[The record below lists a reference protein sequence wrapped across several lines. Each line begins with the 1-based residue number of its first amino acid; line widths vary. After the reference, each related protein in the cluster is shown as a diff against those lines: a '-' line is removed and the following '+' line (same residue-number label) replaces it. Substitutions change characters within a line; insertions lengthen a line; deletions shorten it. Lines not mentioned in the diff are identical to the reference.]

1 MGRIVAR
8 PKQRC
13 TTIPGVL
20 ELASDLVPLLDAGEP
35 VVVVSVTRV
44 ARSAPRGIGS
54 SMAITR
60 SGRVI
65 GSISGGCVEGDAVAL
80 AAAVHA
86 DGRARSA
93 TFGFDD
99 DTAHAAGLAC
109 GGAVDVAAYR
119 LDPADPVTQEVLD
132 RAASDR
138 ATTVGVDLDEGRML
152 PESALRDGAAATA
165 VALRESVLTA
175 GAAGPVLV
183 VSRAPRPRLV
193 LAGAGEHAAAL
204 CRVATAAGFAVTVC
218 DPWET
223 LVTPERFPDADR
235 LVVDAPD
242 RYLSELGADEI
253 DARTAVCVLT
263 HDERLD
269 VPALRVALRM
279 PVGFV
284 GALGARRTV
293 ARRAELL
300 RAAGVADED
309 IARIHAPL
317 GLDLGDESPD
327 AVAVSALAEIIAT
340 RHDASARPLREL
352 TGPLHRRPER

>member
-1 MGRIVAR
+1 M
-8 PKQRC
+8 
-13 TTIPGVL
+13 L
-20 ELASDLVPLLDAGEP
+20 ELASELLPLLDAGEP

-54 SMAITR
+54 SMAVTR
-60 SGRVI
+60 AGRII

-80 AAAVHA
+80 ASTVLR
-86 DGRARSA
+86 DGMPRSA

-119 LDPADPVTQEVLD
+119 LDPADPVTRAAL
-132 RAASDR
+132 RSAASDT
-138 ATTVGVDLDEGRML
+138 ATSVGVRLEDGRML
-152 PESALRDGAAATA
+152 PESDLRDGAAAAAT
-165 VALRESVLTA
+165 ALRESVLTA
-175 GAAGPVLV
+175 GAAGAVLV
-183 VSRAPRPRLV
+183 ISRAPRPRLILV
-193 LAGAGEHAAAL
+193 GAGEHAAAL
-204 CRVATAAGFAVTVC
+204 CRVASAAGFAVTVC

-242 RYLSELGADEI
+242 RYLAELDADDI

-269 VPALRVALRM
+269 VPALRVALRI

-293 ARRAELL
+293 ARRADLL
-300 RAAGVADED
+300 RAAGVADDD

-327 AVAVSALAEIIAT
+327 AVAISALAEIIAA
-340 RHDASARPLREL
+340 RHAASARPLREL